1 MMINKIKR
9 NYLKQR
15 GITLI
20 ALVVTIV
27 VLLILAGVSIN
38 ALFGQDGIIL
48 RAKDTKKVTNL
59 SSLKEEIGIVI
70 QSRNI
75 NKMAGLP
82 VGSFKEELENG
93 ISGNKTVE
101 AIGNIGD
108 TCYVTR
114 EEATL
119 TVYDNGDIIDGKADI
134 WDGTS
139 KSKPTADESKNWHIY
154 TPEEMKYFEEF
165 VNGKLT
171 DEEKEGLEITDST
184 IVYLEN
190 DIDMGA
196 RQENGVLTAG
206 TAWDPIGKDDTRK
219 FIGTFEGNNHTV
231 KGIYVKKD
239 GNFAGLFG
247 ISDTIQNLTVA
258 DSYIEVTGKRAGGIV
273 GALREGNIVNCHNV
287 NTRVSSSENG
297 NNVGGIVGQFG
308 TQNFAEGN
316 IINCTNTGN
325 VESNGHSIGG
335 TAGLFAGKKI
345 ENCVNEGKVNG
356 GIENGYG
363 MVAGIV
369 GNAITGDIVNCT
381 NKGVITDR
389 GISTGGISGQ
399 FQGGE
404 IQFCINIGTIYGGIY
419 NDINTYSGGIV
430 GQFLGKMIESCVNN
444 GNTLSKG
451 TVNGGICGVIAGNAS
466 ITKCINTGNIQGKAN
481 YQAGIA
487 ASLGSNSSVTVE
499 KCINTG
505 TIQGTGNYQGGI
517 CGVIGDNSS
526 AIIKNCYSLGDVIEE
541 TSNVAEI
548 GGIIATINKGFSGT
562 ISNNYNLGRIIIKGQ
577 NVKDIGGV
585 IGYLSTA
592 TTESAT
598 IKNNYYKQGIVENAD
613 NNNYGESKT
622 ETEMKTE
629 EFLALLNADQET
641 PVWELNPS
649 KNNGYPSLIGVDK

>member
-1 MMINKIKR
+1 MKLTKEIMKSNFSDKK
-9 NYLKQR
+9 

-38 ALFGQDGIIL
+38 ALFGNNGIIS
-48 RAKDTKKVTNL
+48 RAKDAKNVTNL
-59 SSLKEEIGIVI
+59 SSLKDEIGIVI

-114 EEATL
+114 EEATV

-206 TAWDPIGKDDTRK
+206 TAWEPIGIDSAGK
-219 FIGTFEGNNHTV
+219 FTGTFEGNNHTI

-239 GNFAGLFG
+239 GNCAGLFG
-247 ISDTIQNLTVA
+247 NSDTIQNLTIA
-258 DSYIEVTGKRAGGIV
+258 NSYIEATGGAVGGIV
-273 GALREGNIVNCHNV
+273 GVLREGSVVNCHNI
-287 NTRVSSSENG
+287 NTKVSSKYDKENNGSNVGGIAGQFGKVNAAANSIVNCTNTG
-297 NNVGGIVGQFG
+297 NVKSNGYNVGGIVGQF
-308 TQNFAEGN
+308 
-316 IINCTNTGN
+316 
-325 VESNGHSIGG
+325 IGE
-335 TAGLFAGKKI
+335 KI
-345 ENCVNEGKVNG
+345 ENCINKAEISG
-356 GIENGYG
+356 GVENGYG
-363 MVAGIV
+363 
-369 GNAITGDIVNCT
+369 
-381 NKGVITDR
+381 
-389 GISTGGISGQ
+389 Q
-399 FQGGE
+399 L
-404 IQFCINIGTIYGGIY
+404 
-419 NDINTYSGGIV
+419 GGIV
-430 GQFLGKMIESCVNN
+430 GQLKTGFVINSKNR
-444 GNTLSKG
+444 GNIVSRG
-451 TVNGGICGVIAGNAS
+451 TVNGGIVG
-466 ITKCINTGNIQGKAN
+466 ITNTKSNVKIEKCVNIGTVQGKE
-481 YQAGIA
+481 GFI
-487 ASLGSNSSVTVE
+487 
-499 KCINTG
+499 
-505 TIQGTGNYQGGI
+505 GGI
-517 CGVIGDNSS
+517 CGGILADSS
-526 AIIKNCYSLGDVIEE
+526 TIIKNCYNLGNIIGE
-541 TSNVAEI
+541 TSNVSDF
-548 GGIIATINKGFSGT
+548 GGIVAGINQGFSGT
-562 ISNNYNLGRIIIKGQ
+562 ISNNYNLGKIIIKGQ
-577 NVKDIGGV
+577 NVKGIGGV
-585 IGYLSTA
+585 IGYLSA
-592 TTESAT
+592 TNTENAT

-613 NNNYGESKT
+613 NDYGESKT
-622 ETEMKTE
+622 EAEMKTE

-649 KNNGYPSLIGVDK
+649 KNNGYPSLIGVDM

>member
-1 MMINKIKR
+1 MKLDLKLRGIKKY
-9 NYLKQR
+9 YLNQK

-38 ALFGQDGIIL
+38 ALFGNNGIIS

-59 SSLKEEIGIVI
+59 SSLKDEIGIVI

-101 AIGNIGD
+101 AIGIIGD
-108 TCYVTR
+108 TCYVSR
-114 EEATL
+114 EEATV

-206 TAWDPIGKDDTRK
+206 IAWDPIGVDKAGK
-219 FIGTFEGNNHTV
+219 FTGTFEGNNHKI

-247 ISDTIQNLTVA
+247 NSDTIQNLTIA
-258 DSYIEVTGKRAGGIV
+258 DSYIEATGGGIGGIV
-273 GALREGNIVNCHNV
+273 GLLREGSIVNCNNIETNVV
-287 NTRVSSSENG
+287 NTGDGANVG
-297 NNVGGIVGQFG
+297 NVGGIVGQFG
-308 TQNFAEGN
+308 TSNVAANN
-316 IINCTNTGN
+316 IINCVNTGN
-325 VESNGHSIGG
+325 IKSSGYSIGG
-335 TAGLFAGKKI
+335 IVGKFTGEKI
-345 ENCVNEGKVNG
+345 ENCINKAEISG
-356 GIENGYG
+356 GIENSYG
-363 MVAGIV
+363 
-369 GNAITGDIVNCT
+369 
-381 NKGVITDR
+381 
-389 GISTGGISGQ
+389 Q
-399 FQGGE
+399 L
-404 IQFCINIGTIYGGIY
+404 
-419 NDINTYSGGIV
+419 GGIV
-430 GQFLGKMIESCVNN
+430 GQLKTGLVINSENSGDIISSGDNN
-444 GNTLSKG
+444 GGIVGIVSANANAKIENCFNNGSLLSKG
-451 TVNGGICGVIAGNAS
+451 RANGGICGQVGKSAAS
-466 ITKCINTGNIQGKAN
+466 IIKKCIN
-481 YQAGIA
+481 
-487 ASLGSNSSVTVE
+487 V
-499 KCINTG
+499 G
-505 TIQGTGNYQGGI
+505 TIQGIRGLEGGI
-517 CGVIGDNSS
+517 CGFINDNSS
-526 AIIKNCYSLGDVIEE
+526 STIKNCYNLGNVIEE
-541 TSNVAEI
+541 ASNVSDVS
-548 GGIIATINKGFSGT
+548 GIISCINQGFTGT
-562 ISNNYNLGRIIIKGQ
+562 ISNNYNLGKIIIKGQ
-577 NVKDIGGV
+577 NVKGIGGV
-585 IGYLSTA
+585 IGYFSA
-592 TTESAT
+592 TNTENAT

-613 NNNYGESKT
+613 NDYGESKT
-622 ETEMKTE
+622 EAEMKTE

-641 PVWELNPS
+641 PAWELNPS
-649 KNNGYPSLIGVDK
+649 KNNGYPSLIGVDM

>member
-9 NYLKQR
+9 SYLKQR

-38 ALFGQDGIIL
+38 ALFGNDGIIL
-48 RAKDTKKVTNL
+48 RAKDTKKVTDL
-59 SSLKEEIGIVI
+59 SSLKDEIGIVI

-114 EEATL
+114 EEATV

-139 KSKPTADESKNWHIY
+139 KSKPTVDESKNWHIY

-206 TAWDPIGKDDTRK
+206 KAWEPIGVDNAGK
-219 FIGTFEGNNHTV
+219 FTGIFEGNNHTI

-247 ISDTIQNLTVA
+247 NSNTIQNLTIA
-258 DSYIEVTGKRAGGIV
+258 DSYIEATGSA
-273 GALREGNIVNCHNV
+273 
-287 NTRVSSSENG
+287 
-297 NNVGGIVGQFG
+297 VGGIAGAVRDGKILNCINKSIVAGGGYIVGGIAGQFKG
-308 TQNFAEGN
+308 E
-316 IINCTNTGN
+316 
-325 VESNGHSIGG
+325 
-335 TAGLFAGKKI
+335 KI
-345 ENCVNEGKVNG
+345 ENCVNEGKITG
-356 GIENGYG
+356 GIENSYG
-363 MVAGIV
+363 QVAGIV
-369 GNAITGDIVNCT
+369 GNMVTGNIINCT
-381 NKGVITDR
+381 NKGMITDR
-389 GISTGGISGQ
+389 GVATGGIAGQ
-399 FQGGE
+399 SKGDK
-404 IQFCINIGTIYGGIY
+404 IQNCVNLGTIYGGIY
-419 NDINTYSGGIV
+419 NDIETYSGGIV

-451 TVNGGICGVIAGNAS
+451 TVNGGICGS
-466 ITKCINTGNIQGKAN
+466 IGK
-481 YQAGIA
+481 
-487 ASLGSNSSVTVE
+487 NSSSTIE
-499 KCINTG
+499 KCINIG
-505 TIQGTGNYQGGI
+505 MVQGKGGFNGGI
-517 CGVIGDNSS
+517 CGCMNDNSS
-526 AIIKNCYSLGDVIEE
+526 STIKNCYNLGDVIEE
-541 TSNVAEI
+541 ASNVAEI

>member
-1 MMINKIKR
+1 MKSNLKLRGIKKY
-9 NYLKQR
+9 YLNQK

-38 ALFGQDGIIL
+38 ALFGNNGIIS

-114 EEATL
+114 EEATV

-206 TAWDPIGKDDTRK
+206 TAWEPIGIDSAGK
-219 FIGTFEGNNHTV
+219 FTGTFEGNNHTV

-239 GNFAGLFG
+239 GKCAGLFG
-247 ISDTIQNLTVA
+247 NSDTIQNLTIA
-258 DSYIEVTGKRAGGIV
+258 DSYIEATENIVGGIV
-273 GALREGNIVNCHNV
+273 GALREGSIVNCHNI
-287 NTRVSSSENG
+287 NTKVSSSSAGSG
-297 NNVGGIVGQFG
+297 NNIGGVVGQFG
-308 TQNFAEGN
+308 TPTVVANN
-316 IINCTNTGN
+316 IINCTNTGDIQ
-325 VESNGHSIGG
+325 SNGFNLGG
-335 TAGLFAGKKI
+335 IAGVFVGEKL
-345 ENCVNEGKVNG
+345 ENCLNNGQISG
-356 GIENGYG
+356 GIENSYG
-363 MVAGIV
+363 QLGGILGQVKTGTIMNSENRGNIVSDGKNNGGIV
-369 GNAITGDIVNCT
+369 GTALTEAEGSIVNCK
-381 NKGVITDR
+381 NIGNI
-389 GISTGGISGQ
+389 ISKSNRNGGIIGQ
-399 FQGGE
+399 AAGE
-404 IQFCINIGTIYGGIY
+404 FKIKQCINIGRIDGTEENGGIAGGLTGTTMEQCY
-419 NDINTYSGGIV
+419 NIGEIRGI
-430 GQFLGKMIESCVNN
+430 KKI
-444 GNTLSKG
+444 
-451 TVNGGICGVIAGNAS
+451 GGICGATLNMDES
-466 ITKCINTGNIQGKAN
+466 
-481 YQAGIA
+481 
-487 ASLGSNSSVTVE
+487 
-499 KCINTG
+499 
-505 TIQGTGNYQGGI
+505 
-517 CGVIGDNSS
+517 
-526 AIIKNCYSLGDVIEE
+526 IIKNCYNVGDIIPEKTLE
-541 TSNVAEI
+541 SESEI
-548 GGIIATINKGFSGT
+548 QYLGGIIGWMSSNQTSGT
-562 ISNNYNLGRIIIKGQ
+562 ISNNYNIGKIETEGK
-577 NVKDIGGV
+577 NATYVGGV
-585 IGYLSTA
+585 IGLLSNTY
-592 TTESAT
+592 T
-598 IKNNYYKQGIVENAD
+598 IKNNYYITGISTTSEELAVA
-613 NNNYGESKT
+613 GESKT
-622 ETEMKTE
+622 EAEMKTE
-629 EFLALLNADQET
+629 EFLALLNVDQET

-649 KNNGYPSLIGVDK
+649 KNNGYPSLIGVD

>member
-9 NYLKQR
+9 SYLKQR

-38 ALFGQDGIIL
+38 ALFGNNGIIS

-114 EEATL
+114 EEATV

-206 TAWDPIGKDDTRK
+206 KAWEPIGVDNAGK
-219 FIGTFEGNNHTV
+219 FTGIFEGNNHTI

-247 ISDTIQNLTVA
+247 ISDTIQNLTIA
-258 DSYIEVTGKRAGGIV
+258 DSYIEATGSA
-273 GALREGNIVNCHNV
+273 
-287 NTRVSSSENG
+287 
-297 NNVGGIVGQFG
+297 VGGIAGAVRDGKILNCINKSIVAGGGYIVGGIAGQFKG
-308 TQNFAEGN
+308 E
-316 IINCTNTGN
+316 
-325 VESNGHSIGG
+325 
-335 TAGLFAGKKI
+335 KI
-345 ENCVNEGKVNG
+345 ENCVNEGKITG
-356 GIENGYG
+356 GIENSYG
-363 MVAGIV
+363 QVAGIV
-369 GNAITGDIVNCT
+369 GNMVTGNIINCT

-389 GISTGGISGQ
+389 GAAT
-399 FQGGE
+399 GE
-404 IQFCINIGTIYGGIY
+404 IAGQSKGEKIQNCVNLGTIYGGIS
-419 NDINTYSGGIV
+419 NDIDTYSGGIV
-430 GQFLGKMIESCVNN
+430 GQFLGKIIEGCINS
-444 GNTLSKG
+444 GDTLNKG
-451 TVNGGICGVIAGNAS
+451 EINGGVCGLIAKNAS
-466 ITKCINTGNIQGKAN
+466 INKCINIGNIQGIGGSKA
-481 YQAGIA
+481 
-487 ASLGSNSSVTVE
+487 
-499 KCINTG
+499 
-505 TIQGTGNYQGGI
+505 GI
-517 CGVIGDNSS
+517 CGGIADDS
-526 AIIKNCYSLGDVIEE
+526 ATTIKNCYNLGNVIEE
-541 TSNVAEI
+541 TSNTSYV
-548 GGIIATINKGFSGT
+548 GGIVSYINKGFSGT

-585 IGYLSTA
+585 IGYLSAA
-592 TTESAT
+592 TTESAI

-613 NNNYGESKT
+613 NDYGESKT
-622 ETEMKTE
+622 EAEMKTE

>member
-1 MMINKIKR
+1 MKLDLKLRGIKKY
-9 NYLKQR
+9 YLNQK

-38 ALFGQDGIIL
+38 ALFGNNGIIS

-59 SSLKEEIGIVI
+59 SSLKDEIGIVI

-101 AIGNIGD
+101 AIGIIGD
-108 TCYVTR
+108 TCYVSR
-114 EEATL
+114 EEATV

-206 TAWDPIGKDDTRK
+206 IAWDPIGVDKAGK
-219 FIGTFEGNNHTV
+219 FTGTFEGNNHKI

-247 ISDTIQNLTVA
+247 NSDTIQNLTIA
-258 DSYIEVTGKRAGGIV
+258 DSYIEATGGGIGGIV
-273 GALREGNIVNCHNV
+273 GKFTGEKIENCINKAEI
-287 NTRVSSSENG
+287 SGGIENSYG
-297 NNVGGIVGQFG
+297 QLGGIVGQLKTG
-308 TQNFAEGN
+308 LVINSENSGD
-316 IINCTNTGN
+316 IISSGDN
-325 VESNGHSIGG
+325 NGGIVGIVS
-335 TAGLFAGKKI
+335 ANANAKI
-345 ENCVNEGKVNG
+345 ENC
-356 GIENGYG
+356 
-363 MVAGIV
+363 
-369 GNAITGDIVNCT
+369 
-381 NKGVITDR
+381 
-389 GISTGGISGQ
+389 
-399 FQGGE
+399 F
-404 IQFCINIGTIYGGIY
+404 
-419 NDINTYSGGIV
+419 
-430 GQFLGKMIESCVNN
+430 NN
-444 GNTLSKG
+444 GSLLSKG
-451 TVNGGICGVIAGNAS
+451 RANGGICGQVGKSAAS
-466 ITKCINTGNIQGKAN
+466 IIKKCIN
-481 YQAGIA
+481 
-487 ASLGSNSSVTVE
+487 V
-499 KCINTG
+499 G
-505 TIQGTGNYQGGI
+505 TIQGIRGLEGGI
-517 CGVIGDNSS
+517 CGAINDNSS
-526 AIIKNCYSLGDVIEE
+526 STIKNCYNLGNVIEE
-541 TSNVAEI
+541 ASNVSDVS
-548 GGIIATINKGFSGT
+548 GIISCINQGFTGT
-562 ISNNYNLGRIIIKGQ
+562 ISNNYNLGKIIIKGQ
-577 NVKDIGGV
+577 NVKGIGGV
-585 IGYLSTA
+585 IGYFSA
-592 TTESAT
+592 TNTENAT

-613 NNNYGESKT
+613 NDYGESKT
-622 ETEMKTE
+622 EAEMKTE

-641 PVWELNPS
+641 PAWELNPS
-649 KNNGYPSLIGVDK
+649 KNNGYPSLIGVDM

>member
-1 MMINKIKR
+1 MKLDLKLRGIKKY
-9 NYLKQR
+9 YLNQK

-38 ALFGQDGIIL
+38 ALFGNNGIIS

-59 SSLKEEIGIVI
+59 SSLKDEIGIVI

-101 AIGNIGD
+101 AIGIIGD
-108 TCYVTR
+108 TCYVSR
-114 EEATL
+114 EEATV

-206 TAWDPIGKDDTRK
+206 IAWDPIGVDKAGK
-219 FIGTFEGNNHTV
+219 FTGTFEGNNHKI

-247 ISDTIQNLTVA
+247 NSDTIQNLTIA
-258 DSYIEVTGKRAGGIV
+258 DSYIEATGGGIGGIV
-273 GALREGNIVNCHNV
+273 GLLREGSIVNCNNIETNVV
-287 NTRVSSSENG
+287 NTGDGANVG
-297 NNVGGIVGQFG
+297 NVGGIVGQLKTG
-308 TQNFAEGN
+308 LVINSENSGD
-316 IINCTNTGN
+316 IISSGDN
-325 VESNGHSIGG
+325 NGGIVGIVS
-335 TAGLFAGKKI
+335 ANANAKI
-345 ENCVNEGKVNG
+345 ENC
-356 GIENGYG
+356 
-363 MVAGIV
+363 
-369 GNAITGDIVNCT
+369 
-381 NKGVITDR
+381 
-389 GISTGGISGQ
+389 
-399 FQGGE
+399 F
-404 IQFCINIGTIYGGIY
+404 
-419 NDINTYSGGIV
+419 
-430 GQFLGKMIESCVNN
+430 NN
-444 GNTLSKG
+444 GSLLSKG
-451 TVNGGICGVIAGNAS
+451 RANGGICGQVGKSAAS
-466 ITKCINTGNIQGKAN
+466 IIKKCIN
-481 YQAGIA
+481 
-487 ASLGSNSSVTVE
+487 V
-499 KCINTG
+499 G
-505 TIQGTGNYQGGI
+505 TIQGIRGLEGGI
-517 CGVIGDNSS
+517 CGAINDNSS
-526 AIIKNCYSLGDVIEE
+526 STIKNCYNLGNVIEE
-541 TSNVAEI
+541 ASNVSDVS
-548 GGIIATINKGFSGT
+548 GIISCINQGFTGT
-562 ISNNYNLGRIIIKGQ
+562 ISNNYNLGKIIIKGQ
-577 NVKDIGGV
+577 NVKGIGGV
-585 IGYLSTA
+585 IGYFSA
-592 TTESAT
+592 TNTENAT

-613 NNNYGESKT
+613 NDYGESKT
-622 ETEMKTE
+622 EAEMKTE

-641 PVWELNPS
+641 PAWELNPS
-649 KNNGYPSLIGVDK
+649 KNNGYPSLIGVDM

>member
-1 MMINKIKR
+1 MKSNLKLRGIKKS
-9 NYLKQR
+9 YLNQK

-38 ALFGQDGIIL
+38 ALFGNNGIIS
-48 RAKDTKKVTNL
+48 RAQDAKKVTNL
-59 SSLKEEIGIVI
+59 SSLKDEIGIVI

-114 EEATL
+114 EEVTV

-206 TAWDPIGKDDTRK
+206 TAWEPIGIDSAGK
-219 FIGTFEGNNHTV
+219 FTGTFEGNNHTV

-239 GNFAGLFG
+239 GKFAGIFG
-247 ISDTIQNLTVA
+247 NSDTIQNLTIA
-258 DSYIEVTGKRAGGIV
+258 DSYIEVTGNGAGGIV
-273 GALREGNIVNCHNV
+273 GVLREGSIVNCHNI
-287 NTRVSSSENG
+287 NTRVSSSEDG
-297 NNVGGIVGQFG
+297 NNVGGIVGQFSG
-308 TQNFAEGN
+308 EK
-316 IINCTNTGN
+316 IDNCTNTGDIK
-325 VESNGHSIGG
+325 SSGHSIGG
-335 TAGLFAGKKI
+335 IAGIFVG
-345 ENCVNEGKVNG
+345 ETTDNCVNKGEISGGK
-356 GIENGYG
+356 ENAYAQTG
-363 MVAGIV
+363 GIV
-369 GNAITGDIVNCT
+369 GT
-381 NKGVITDR
+381 
-389 GISTGGISGQ
+389 STGTI
-399 FQGGE
+399 
-404 IQFCINIGTIYGGIY
+404 INSKNNGTIIANGYS
-419 NDINTYSGGIV
+419 SGGIV
-430 GQFLGKMIESCVNN
+430 GFMN
-444 GNTLSKG
+444 
-451 TVNGGICGVIAGNAS
+451 
-466 ITKCINTGNIQGKAN
+466 
-481 YQAGIA
+481 
-487 ASLGSNSSVTVE
+487 SNSDERIE

-505 TIQGTGNYQGGI
+505 KVQAKEVGCGGI
-517 CGVIGDNSS
+517 CGLIGKDKTAIINQCVNTGTVQGDNGFKGGICGTIGGNSS
-526 AIIKNCYSLGDVIEE
+526 STIKNCYNLGNIIGEA
-541 TSNVAEI
+541 SNVSDVS
-548 GGIIATINKGFSGT
+548 GIISCINQGFSGT
-562 ISNNYNLGRIIIKGQ
+562 ISNNYNLGKIIIKGQ
-577 NVKDIGGV
+577 NVKGIGGV
-585 IGYLSTA
+585 IGYFSA
-592 TTESAT
+592 TNTENAT

-613 NNNYGESKT
+613 NNYGESKT
-622 ETEMKTE
+622 EAEMKTE

-641 PVWELNPS
+641 PAWELNPS
-649 KNNGYPSLIGVDK
+649 KNNGYPSLIGVD

>member
-1 MMINKIKR
+1 MKIGMKR
-9 NYLKQR
+9 ER

-38 ALFGQDGIIL
+38 ALFGNNGIIS

-114 EEATL
+114 EEATV

-206 TAWDPIGKDDTRK
+206 TTWDPIGIDNAGK
-219 FIGTFEGNNHTV
+219 FTGTFEGNNHTI

-247 ISDTIQNLTVA
+247 ISDTIQNLTIA
-258 DSYIEVTGKRAGGIV
+258 DSYIEATGNAVGGIV
-273 GALREGNIVNCHNV
+273 GAVRDGKILNCINKGIITGEGY
-287 NTRVSSSENG
+287 T
-297 NNVGGIVGQFG
+297 VGGIAGQF
-308 TQNFAEGN
+308 
-316 IINCTNTGN
+316 
-325 VESNGHSIGG
+325 NGE
-335 TAGLFAGKKI
+335 KI
-345 ENCVNEGKVNG
+345 ENCVNEGKITG

-369 GNAITGDIVNCT
+369 GNMVAGDIINCI

-389 GISTGGISGQ
+389 GVNTGGITGQ
-399 FQGGE
+399 SKGGK
-404 IQFCINIGTIYGGIY
+404 IQNCVNLGTIYGGIY
-419 NDINTYSGGIV
+419 NDIATYSGGIV

-451 TVNGGICGVIAGNAS
+451 TVNGGICGIIAGNAS
-466 ITKCINTGNIQGKAN
+466 ITKCINIGTIQGAGG
-481 YQAGIA
+481 YQGGIA
-487 ASLGSNSSVTVE
+487 ASLGSDSSVTVE

-505 TIQGTGNYQGGI
+505 TIQGTGGYQGGI
-517 CGVIGDNSS
+517 CGGIGKNSS
-526 AIIKNCYSLGDVIEE
+526 STIKNCYNLGDVIEE
-541 TSNVAEI
+541 ASDVFDVS
-548 GGIIATINKGFSGT
+548 GIISCINQGFSGT
-562 ISNNYNLGRIIIKGQ
+562 ISNNYNLGKIIIKGQ
-577 NVKDIGGV
+577 NVKGIGGV
-585 IGYLSTA
+585 IGYLSA
-592 TTESAT
+592 TNTENAT

-613 NNNYGESKT
+613 NDYGESKT
-622 ETEMKTE
+622 EAEMKTE

-649 KNNGYPSLIGVDK
+649 KNNGYPSLIGVDM